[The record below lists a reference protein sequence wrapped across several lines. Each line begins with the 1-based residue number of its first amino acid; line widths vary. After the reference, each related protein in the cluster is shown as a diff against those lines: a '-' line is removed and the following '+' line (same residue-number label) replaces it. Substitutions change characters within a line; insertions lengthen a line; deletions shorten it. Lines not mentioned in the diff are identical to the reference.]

1 VQCVRNQAFFGAV
14 DSHTGLIA
22 ACFDAQ
28 NVHRPRIIPQE
39 PAAAGDSAKFAR
51 CGRLQQ
57 GLELT
62 KMYRYNRRLSP
73 GHVPGLFMFGNK
85 IVCPVFA

>member
-1 VQCVRNQAFFGAV
+1 LG
-14 DSHTGLIA
+14 SE
-22 ACFDAQ
+22 
-28 NVHRPRIIPQE
+28 PQGSD
-39 PAAAGDSAKFAR
+39 PNI
-51 CGRLQQ
+51 RLQQ
-57 GLELT
+57 GLELS